1 MFPNKI
7 PDPPSA
13 LVNNSD
19 KPWFKKTAKAF
30 DILYIIYS
38 LEVGIALLWLPW
50 KGIWE
55 NNLILYLFPQI
66 APVVIS
72 PFFKGAILGLG
83 IDNILIGI
91 YETIRLKSS
100 SKRAVFR

>member
-7 PDPPSA
+7 PDPLNTPID
-13 LVNNSD
+13 NGY
-19 KPWFKKTAKAF
+19 KPWFPKTARVF
-30 DILYIIYS
+30 NILFIIYS
-38 LEVGIALLWLPW
+38 LEVGTVLLWLPW

-66 APVVIS
+66 APVVTS

>member
-7 PDPPSA
+7 PDSPNA
-13 LVNNSD
+13 LID
-19 KPWFKKTAKAF
+19 DGHKPWFLITAKAYR
-30 DILYIIYS
+30 IIYIIYS

-55 NNLILYLFPQI
+55 NNLLLYLFPQI
-66 APVVIS
+66 GPVVTN

-100 SKRAVFR
+100 SKKADFR

>member
-1 MFPNKI
+1 MSPNTI
-7 PDPPSA
+7 P
-13 LVNNSD
+13 NSSGPAD
-19 KPWFKKTAKAF
+19 DNGQKPWFQKTAKAF
-30 DILYIIYS
+30 NILFIIYS

-55 NNLILYLFPQI
+55 NNLVLYLFPQI
-66 APVVIS
+66 GPVVTS

-91 YETIRLKSS
+91 YEVIRLKSS
-100 SKRAVFR
+100 AKQFPR

>member
-7 PDPPSA
+7 PDPPNA
-13 LVNNSD
+13 PIND
-19 KPWFKKTAKAF
+19 GHKPWFLKTAKAF
-30 DILYIIYS
+30 NILFIVYS

-50 KGIWE
+50 KVIWE

-66 APVVIS
+66 APVVTS